1 VLVIDAGQSL
11 ESVVQ
16 HMSADQLIKILPREA
31 EISLASMIASV
42 ARSGDESES
51 LNAFKLV
58 EADDD

>member
-1 VLVIDAGQSL
+1 MPVRVLSQS
-11 ESVVQ
+11 SSICQ
-16 HMSADQLIKILPREA
+16 RILIKILPREA

>member
-1 VLVIDAGQSL
+1 
-11 ESVVQ
+11 
-16 HMSADQLIKILPREA
+16 MSADQLIKILPREA